1 MIELAFLLIIFGS
14 GVAAGFIGG
23 SVFRQWREEEPP
35 GIPEWDENYFRDE
48 RPRVVTRIKSK
59 DIDWEISK

>member
-1 MIELAFLLIIFGS
+1 MIELFFLLTIFGS
-14 GVAAGFIGG
+14 GVAAGFISG
-23 SVFRQWREEEPP
+23 SIFNKWQEPQPDIHEWEES
-35 GIPEWDENYFRDE
+35 YFRDE

>member
-1 MIELAFLLIIFGS
+1 MIEAMFLFIIFGS

-23 SVFRQWREEEPP
+23 SVFKQWREEPHD
-35 GIPEWDENYFRDE
+35 IPEWSESYFRDE

-59 DIDWEISK
+59 DIDWELQ